1 MSDHKA
7 NPKRDITPVRLTVTV
22 EARKIS
28 QKGTFSSFDII
39 SVKGPNSSTKAV
51 SHTKSGGAIYIQS
64 PILDGIEL
72 APEKDGKAKPE
83 PTKLW

>member
-1 MSDHKA
+1 MTMKA
-7 NPKRDITPVRLTVTV
+7 TPKRDLAKPVRLTVTV
-22 EARKIS
+22 EAKRIS

-64 PILDGIEL
+64 PVLDNIEL
-72 APEKDGKAKPE
+72 LPENSKAKAE
-83 PTKLW
+83 TVKLF